1 MRLAFIAAILLSMA
15 TESSSRMSKSM
26 SQHFKQFSDQ
36 LPEPVV
42 KQAALPPECA
52 AGYVPPTSSFDFWSL
67 AGSPF
72 NSSGYTTYIT
82 NVLSGLRLTYY
93 FQYSTECTRAVQ
105 NLLTDVHLG
114 NKEY

>member
-1 MRLAFIAAILLSMA
+1 MP
-15 TESSSRMSKSM
+15 KSM

-36 LPEPVV
+36 LQEPEPSI
-42 KQAALPPECA
+42 KATLPSECA
-52 AGYVPPTSSFDFWSL
+52 AGYVAPTSSYDFWSL

-93 FQYSTECTRAVQ
+93 FQYSTECTRSVQ
-105 NLLTDVHLG
+105 NLLTDVYLG
-114 NKEY
+114 NKAY

>member
-1 MRLAFIAAILLSMA
+1 MIRQA
-15 TESSSRMSKSM
+15 
-26 SQHFKQFSDQ
+26 
-36 LPEPVV
+36 
-42 KQAALPPECA
+42 AALPPECA

-105 NLLTDVHLG
+105 NLLTDVYLG
-114 NKEY
+114 NKLY